1 MTCLDPATHHSTI
14 AAVVADAEYRFDVLG
29 IDRPSA
35 GSEASDVR
43 LRARQWV
50 IRTLHARHVPVDR
63 IAAALATS
71 IGVVRVALGLPAL
84 VDTDLD
90 DDELDDAPVRGPTRM
105 LSVIGDRRDCA
116 HASACLG
123 ELLRAAAPSSPRA
136 ASCPS
141 TCSLFAPPG
150 RPERGELDA
159 GLGAWNEAC
168 LPDLADVDDASQ
180 LSGPQGRRRPGRG
193 RIRDRGKSRGR

>member
-1 MTCLDPATHHSTI
+1 VTCVDSATHHRTI
-14 AAVVADAEYRFDVLG
+14 AAVIAAAEYRFDVLG
-29 IDRPSA
+29 IDRASP
-35 GSEASDVR
+35 GSDASDAR
-43 LRARQWV
+43 LCARQWV

-90 DDELDDAPVRGPTRM
+90 DDERVDAPVRGPIRM
-105 LSVIGDRRDCA
+105 LPVIGDRRDCA

-136 ASCPS
+136 ASCPL

-150 RPERGELDA
+150 RPERAAYDA
-159 GLGAWNEAC
+159 GLGSWNEAN
-168 LPDLADVDDASQ
+168 LPDLTDIDDAARLTGAQ
-180 LSGPQGRRRPGRG
+180 TPQRPARGRDRGRG
-193 RIRDRGKSRGR
+193 R